1 MKTQFIADMLW
12 EELNTPLWVGLV
24 QPVILC
30 ACVNVNS
37 TDATT
42 GAVQL
47 CTHACRRRYPELK
60 TTFHVVW
67 F

>member
-42 GAVQL
+42 GGGA
-47 CTHACRRRYPELK
+47 R
-60 TTFHVVW
+60 F
-67 F
+67 